1 MVVRKYWKRK
11 GRGVEKERSSARRE
25 EGRKDSQIEVRRPV
39 WYQFETKEGERGFW
53 LRP

>member
-11 GRGVEKERSSARRE
+11 GRGVEKERSGARRE

-39 WYQFETKEGERGFW
+39 WYQFETKEWERGSG
-53 LRP
+53 